1 MGEPAEEW
9 QLGVVGV
16 FVIVGLADAVHES
29 IGIVAGNS
37 LRLKV
42 RRWLIHGD
50 HTAAFACQLGI
61 SGFLLA
67 ASIVSFRFLPATA
80 LVSSKG
86 WLLLPL
92 RIAIVPPSVPRK

>member
-29 IGIVAGNS
+29 IGIVAGE
-37 LRLKV
+37 LAKV
-42 RRWLIHGD
+42 KSSPLVGSMVTTLPLCLLVGYRRFLLVGVN
-50 HTAAFACQLGI
+50 CQLQV
-61 SGFLLA
+61 LA
-67 ASIVSFRFLPATA
+67 GNCFGV
-80 LVSSKG
+80 SKG